1 MGGLGLYS
9 SGNAWTE
16 KDREDLFTRRKNGE
30 DWVSI
35 CQVSW
40 QFHHRIAVAFKS

>member
-1 MGGLGLYS
+1 MSRRFTQTAGKHMGGLGLYS

-35 CQVSW
+35 CQVC
-40 QFHHRIAVAFKS
+40 F